1 MSASPKKGP
10 PTPSLSTASLT
21 GNFSIRSNAQA
32 PPSTIRTVI
41 TTPPWAQ
48 DEPPSPTE
56 SAHDP
61 DRHGGAVD
69 FRSSDVTSSRST
81 VALGQAGPST
91 HAHSHFW
98 AFARPNI
105 GAREDYPFEGSGAG
119 PSNLGKKTVGFKERS
134 PWLMS
139 GNRRSQ
145 QDLAKSR
152 GFEEHTSG
160 LYIDLPQP
168 DPFTVSQSKTPGWDI
183 PWQSKEMSAVVHG
196 DNQNRGTQRA
206 PSRTDDVFSH
216 KSRSRKKR
224 FRAFLLSNI
233 YVPLLFRFVNI
244 TFTTAALAMAIRIRQ
259 LEMRY
264 NVMGVVG
271 SSVTLVIIF
280 APLTLVHVMVA
291 IYLEYF
297 SRPLGLWRTS
307 AKLAHTLLEV
317 CFICAWSAALSLCFD
332 NFFTSLIPCASIS
345 STSWY
350 NQLPRPNLN
359 LPSLGRG
366 EGGVGDTIC
375 DDQLILICL
384 VGVGL
389 IMYCI
394 NLVISLFRIFEKVKN
409 YAYGRNGL

>member
-21 GNFSIRSNAQA
+21 GNFSVRSNAHA

-41 TTPPWAQ
+41 TAPPWAQ

-56 SAHDP
+56 PHDP
-61 DRHGGAVD
+61 DRPRPVVD
-69 FRSSDVTSSRST
+69 LRSSDVTSSRSS

-91 HAHSHFW
+91 HSHWW
-98 AFARPNI
+98 AFARPHADV
-105 GAREDYPFEGSGAG
+105 GEAYPFEGSGAG
-119 PSNLGKKTVGFKERS
+119 SFNPDKKAVSFKERS

-139 GNRRSQ
+139 GTRRSP
-145 QDLAKSR
+145 QDLAKDRAFREQNSN
-152 GFEEHTSG
+152 
-160 LYIDLPQP
+160 LYLDLPRP

-183 PWQSKEMSAVVHG
+183 PWQSKEMSALTHG
-196 DNQNRGTQRA
+196 DNHSRGAQSA
-206 PSRTDDVFSH
+206 LSRPDDTVSH

-244 TFTTAALAMAIRIRQ
+244 TFTTAALAIAIRIRQ

-264 NVMGVVG
+264 HVMGVVG

-345 STSWY
+345 DTSWY
-350 NQLPRPNLN
+350 NQLARPSLN

-375 DDQLILICL
+375 DDQLVLICL

-409 YAYGRNGL
+409 YAHGRSEL